1 MAQSIID
8 DIAVVEQGEGQK
20 TADGFELRTAGNTQV
35 QSIEEIYGDN
45 GVRIKVFGVGGGG
58 GNALQHMID
67 SGLKHVVF
75 CAANTDMQALR
86 RSTAHVKL
94 QLGEKL
100 TNGRG
105 AGADPN
111 VGRDAALESINLIRE
126 AIGDAE
132 MVFVTAGMGGGTG
145 TGAASIIAQVAKE
158 MGALTV
164 GVVTKPFKYEG
175 SKRMNAAEA
184 GLADLKQH
192 VDCLITIPNDNLKIF
207 APKKAAFKDMLQKA
221 NDVLYNAVSG
231 ISDVITGDAL
241 INCDFADV
249 KTVMSESGMALMATG
264 VASGENRAREA
275 AQRAIT
281 SPLLED
287 VSLETAKAVLYNITA
302 SDEVSMDEISEIGDI
317 IDEATP
323 DDTNVIFGLALD
335 PNMGDELRLT
345 IIATGIEAV
354 APAAPQPVTR
364 TEFPRPTYNPADRQ
378 RPLARPQ
385 QANLLDNYE
394 GQPQRGRVAVGDWYV
409 QGDSRPPYQRKR
421 EYMENSNAQMHRHAP
436 GQQDFIFDE
445 SADDFEVPTF
455 IRSQAD

>member
-8 DIAVVEQGEGQK
+8 DIAVVEQDAVQQAES
-20 TADGFELRTAGNTQV
+20 GFEMRGNATASEQTDEDV
-35 QSIEEIYGDN
+35 FGDN

-86 RSTAHVKL
+86 RSSAQVKI

-111 VGRDAALESINLIRE
+111 IGRDAALESINQIRD

-145 TGAASIIAQVAKE
+145 TGAASVIAQAAKE
-158 MGALTV
+158 KGALTV
-164 GVVTKPFKYEG
+164 GVVTKPFDYEG
-175 SKRMNAAEA
+175 IKRKRAAEA

-192 VDCLITIPNDNLKIF
+192 VDCLITIPNDRLKIF

-241 INCDFADV
+241 INLDFADV
-249 KTVMSESGMALMATG
+249 KTVMAESGMALMATG
-264 VASGENRAREA
+264 VASGENRAKEA
-275 AQRAIT
+275 ANRAIT

-287 VSLETAKAVLYNITA
+287 VNLETAKAVLYNITA
-302 SDEVSMDEISEIGDI
+302 ADDVSMDEISEIGNI
-317 IDEATP
+317 ISEATP
-323 DDTNVIFGLALD
+323 EDTNIIFGLALD
-335 PNMGDELRLT
+335 PSMGDELRVT
-345 IIATGIEAV
+345 IVATGIEEVSPV
-354 APAAPQPVTR
+354 AQQTPATR
-364 TEFPRPTYNPADRQ
+364 TEFPRPGHNPADR
-378 RPLARPQ
+378 RVTPQ
-385 QANLLDNYE
+385 TLLDNNYA
-394 GQPQRGRVAVGDWYV
+394 QPTRGRVAVGDWY
-409 QGDSRPPYQRKR
+409 DKNDLRPPYQRKH
-421 EYMENSNAQMHRHAP
+421 EYMQNNSDHMHRHAP
-436 GQQDFIFDE
+436 GQDDFIFDE
-445 SADDFEVPTF
+445 GEFEVPTF
-455 IRSQAD
+455 IRTQAD

>member
-8 DIAVVEQGEGQK
+8 DIAVVEQSEGQK
-20 TADGFELRTAGNTQV
+20 TADGFELRTSGGTQM

-111 VGRDAALESINLIRE
+111 VGREAALESINQIRE

-145 TGAASIIAQVAKE
+145 TGAASIIAQAAKE

-264 VASGENRAREA
+264 VAAGDNRAKEA
-275 AQRAIT
+275 AQRAIS

-302 SDEVSMDEISEIGDI
+302 ADDVSMDEISEIGDI
-317 IDEATP
+317 IDEITP

-335 PNMGDELRLT
+335 PNMGDELRVT

-354 APAAPQPVTR
+354 PAQPAQPDPVKIP
-364 TEFPRPTYNPADRQ
+364 FHQPASNHVNRSGY
-378 RPLARPQ
+378 AMGAQ
-385 QANLLDNYE
+385 QGNLLDYR
-394 GQPQRGRVAVGDWYV
+394 QPQVGRGVGEWADP
-409 QGDSRPPYQRKR
+409 GDPRRPFERKR
-421 EYMENSNAQMHRHAP
+421 EFYRHNTQQMHPHAP
-436 GQQDFIFDE
+436 GQQDFVFDE
-445 SADDFEVPTF
+445 AGDDFEVPTF